1 MFKKLQLQMTLSYTL
16 ILISILLVTNL
27 FIYFLLQTYNDS
39 QMSNESD
46 NMLNSLNGS
55 DSAWLTD
62 TEFAP
67 NDEGAGTTAPGPVA
81 ETGDGSAEEK
91 EESVTTQ
98 SSENTQNGNSTPARP
113 QHIEGVS
120 DLIVPSVLK
129 SFSFFL
135 IFDTA
140 GNLVSHGVNNKTTL
154 ALLLTKMDQV
164 PTDGQPAGFELEKG
178 PMTKV
183 QLLKRLIVVN
193 GVTYGSY
200 CVGRDLTL
208 VAETMKNLLQIMM
221 IAFFIGILAST
232 LIGYR
237 IAGRAMKPVQDA
249 YETKQ
254 RFLADASHELRTPIS
269 VVLLS
274 AESLDRELHA
284 DQEEALQN
292 VRDIREESFRMRDLV
307 ERLLFLARAD
317 SMKLPTKKADVDI
330 SDTLRQTVDALAI
343 MAGDKQI
350 ALELDCPS
358 ALICQG
364 DQKMLASLFTVLID
378 NGIKYTPPLGR
389 VSVSGRATK
398 IGGHAWVEVKV
409 TDSGIGI
416 PEKDLTKI
424 FQRFYRSDPSRTLK
438 TGGHG
443 LGLAIA
449 REIAQAHQG
458 SIEVTSQLN
467 AGSVFTVRL
476 PKKA

>member
-1 MFKKLQLQMTLSYTL
+1 MFRKLQLQMTLSYTL
-16 ILISILLVTNL
+16 ILVSILLVTNL

-55 DSAWLTD
+55 ASAWLTD
-62 TEFAP
+62 TEYAP
-67 NDEGAGTTAPGPVA
+67 NDEGGGTAVPSPGIDAEGYPV
-81 ETGDGSAEEK
+81 
-91 EESVTTQ
+91 
-98 SSENTQNGNSTPARP
+98 
-113 QHIEGVS
+113 EGVG

-154 ALLLTKMDQV
+154 ALLMKKMEQV
-164 PTDGQPAGFELEKG
+164 PTDGQPAVFAIEKG

-193 GVTYGSY
+193 GITYGSY
-200 CVGRDLTL
+200 CVGQDLTL

-221 IAFFIGILAST
+221 IAFIIGILAST
-232 LIGYR
+232 LIGYL

-249 YETKQ
+249 YEAKQ

-292 VRDIREESFRMRDLV
+292 VRDIREESFRMRNLV

-330 SDTLRQTVDALAI
+330 TDTLRQTVDAMAI
-343 MAGDKQI
+343 MAGDRQVI
-350 ALELDCPS
+350 LEINCQPDLV
-358 ALICQG
+358 CQG

-389 VSVSGRATK
+389 VSVSGCETN
-398 IGGHAWVEVKV
+398 IGGHTWLEVKV
-409 TDSGIGI
+409 ADTGIGI
-416 PEKDLTKI
+416 PEKDLAKI
-424 FQRFYRSDPSRTLK
+424 FQRFFRSDPSRALK

-449 REIAQAHQG
+449 REIAQAHHG
-458 SIEVTSQLN
+458 SIEVTSRLN